1 MKFSKYLAYLALILP
16 LAFFGQ
22 NSFKNIGNLKIFEEG
37 QMGFHTNL
45 VNNGNFDENLGLAG
59 FYQEGSLEIS
69 GIFSPIFYDLESM
82 VDENLNLSTS
92 IKVSNSLNFLYG
104 DIRTNKDHEDVYLQF
119 INNAFYNGENDTAK
133 GNSYIAVDQAKL
145 FTFPVGTK
153 TAIRPLSIEFVNQ
166 FNFVKCAYF
175 SENSENHLIMSRK
188 ILNDNAENNSL
199 SNISTDEFWKIETSG
214 AAKVTLHWN
223 VNSNISSFL
232 NEVSQIKVVGWN
244 NATLQWTNLGNVSYS
259 GDLENGYVTSE
270 DFNSQDY
277 SIITF
282 GSGNTSKNI
291 ILGNYLLTPDGD
303 GINESLVFDFS
314 QAPSNNSLQIY
325 NRWGKLVY
333 EEENYQ
339 NDFSGFANTGTFIKK
354 GKKILPLGVYF
365 YILKMRDL
373 NLDFQGFLYL
383 SRN

>member
-1 MKFSKYLAYLALILP
+1 
-16 LAFFGQ
+16 
-22 NSFKNIGNLKIFEEG
+22 
-37 QMGFHTNL
+37 MGFHTNL
-45 VNNGNFDENLGLAG
+45 VNNGNFDENQGLAG

-69 GIFSPIFYDLESM
+69 GIFIPSFYDLEAM
-82 VDENLNLSTS
+82 VDDNLNLSTS

-104 DIRTNKDHEDVYLQF
+104 DIQTNKADDDIYLQF
-119 INNAFYNGENDTAK
+119 INNAFYNGANDTAK
-133 GNSYIAVDQAKL
+133 GNAYIAVDHAMS
-145 FTFPVGTK
+145 FTFPVGTD
-153 TAIRPLSIEFVNQ
+153 TAMRPLSIEFINQ

-175 SENSENHLIMSRK
+175 LENAENHLITSSK
-188 ILNDNAENNSL
+188 ILNNSRENNSL
-199 SNISTDEFWKIETSG
+199 SNISMDEFWKIETSG
-214 AAKVTLHWN
+214 PAKVTLHWN

-232 NEVSQIKVVGWN
+232 NEASQIKVAGWN
-244 NATLQWTNLGNVSYS
+244 NATLQWTNLGNASYS
-259 GDLENGYVTSE
+259 GDLENGYVTS
-270 DFNSQDY
+270 DVFNSQDY

-303 GINESLVFDFS
+303 GINETLVFDFS
-314 QAPSNNSLQIY
+314 QSPSNNSLQIY

-354 GKKILPLGVYF
+354 GEKRLTLGVYF
-365 YILKMRDL
+365 YMIKMRDL
-373 NLDFQGFLYL
+373 NLDFQGFFYL